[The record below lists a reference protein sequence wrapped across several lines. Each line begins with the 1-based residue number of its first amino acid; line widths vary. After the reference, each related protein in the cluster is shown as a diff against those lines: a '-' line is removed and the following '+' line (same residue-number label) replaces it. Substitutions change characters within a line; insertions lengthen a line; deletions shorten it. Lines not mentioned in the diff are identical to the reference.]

1 MNQYKICEVCGI
13 KYFDDPRKKRGR
25 KKKYPVCGRD
35 TCTKTYYARMK
46 RNSSKSDDETE
57 SIMKRKEEQ
66 RKRIQRCADAIFRDK
81 DDQESWTLDNET
93 DPELDPDMDYPLLTN
108 DDYKCKRMDCKY
120 RSSDR
125 TNGTCDYCLIEHR
138 ARHLICSIK
147 DCTEYTPGKRPRTQP
162 M

>member
-1 MNQYKICEVCGI
+1 MSQYKICEVCGI

-25 KKKYPVCGRD
+25 KKRYPVCGRD
-35 TCTKTYYARMK
+35 TCTKTYYARLK
-46 RNSSKSDDETE
+46 RASAKSDDETE

-66 RKRIQRCADAIFRDK
+66 RKRIQRCADAIFGEEEKAAIKHTREPGK
-81 DDQESWTLDNET
+81 A
-93 DPELDPDMDYPLLTN
+93 LDPKAESIELSGK
-108 DDYKCKRMDCKY
+108 DYKCKRYDCKY

-138 ARHLICSIK
+138 ARHRICSIK
-147 DCTEYTPGKRPRTQP
+147 DCTMYEPGKRQRVQP